1 MLELVGRGR
10 AGQGTNQERQE
21 EETAVLREKL
31 NQGRETKRQTTT
43 GEAVRRLQADQQS
56 RQKEVVGLEGHP
68 AEQDQAGDLIGL
80 IDLIDLTDLSELV

>member
-10 AGQGTNQERQE
+10 EGRGKNQERQE
-21 EETAVLREKL
+21 EETTALREKL

-56 RQKEVVGLEGHP
+56 RQKEVVGLEGHLT
-68 AEQDQAGDLIGL
+68 EKDQAGDLIGL

>member
-10 AGQGTNQERQE
+10 AGRGKNQERQE
-21 EETAVLREKL
+21 EETTALRL
-31 NQGRETKRQTTT
+31 NQERETKRQTT

-56 RQKEVVGLEGHP
+56 RQKEVAGLEGHP

-80 IDLIDLTDLSELV
+80 IELIDLSDLSELV

>member
-10 AGQGTNQERQE
+10 AGRGTNQERQE
-21 EETAVLREKL
+21 EETTALRL
-31 NQGRETKRQTTT
+31 NQERETKRQTT

-56 RQKEVVGLEGHP
+56 RQKEVAGLEEHP

-80 IDLIDLTDLSELV
+80 IELIDLSDLSELV

>member
-10 AGQGTNQERQE
+10 EGRGKNQERQE
-21 EETAVLREKL
+21 EETTALREKL
-31 NQGRETKRQTTT
+31 NQGRETKRQTT

-80 IDLIDLTDLSELV
+80 IDLIDLIDLSELV